1 MKTMTPEEL
10 GKVIRE
16 RRRGL
21 KLSQRDLALTSGTG
35 TRFIVDVEKGKPTC
49 EIGKILNVIQE
60 LGLVIEIGTGN
71 GVPIRHRMT

>member
-1 MKTMTPEEL
+1 M
-10 GKVIRE
+10 IRE